1 MAHPEEHPDD
11 SDLPDAG
18 RSKLKAC
25 RAHFFAQQFTGPM
38 AEFVVGSGNKQDREF
53 TSSVI
58 GSLMTL
64 GELFCVIGILVVM
77 HMELVTRRLRGRECR
92 RRP

>member
-18 RSKLKAC
+18 RSKLRHAGHMD
-25 RAHFFAQQFTGPM
+25 AVPFFAQQFTDPM
-38 AEFVVGSGNKQDREF
+38 AEFVVDCSLQQDPEF

-58 GSLMTL
+58 GSL
-64 GELFCVIGILVVM
+64 
-77 HMELVTRRLRGRECR
+77 
-92 RRP
+92 

>member
-18 RSKLKAC
+18 RSKLRHAGH
-25 RAHFFAQQFTGPM
+25 RVDVHFFAQQFTDPI
-38 AEFVVGSGNKQDREF
+38 AEFVVDCSNKQDREF

-58 GSLMTL
+58 GSL
-64 GELFCVIGILVVM
+64 
-77 HMELVTRRLRGRECR
+77 
-92 RRP
+92 